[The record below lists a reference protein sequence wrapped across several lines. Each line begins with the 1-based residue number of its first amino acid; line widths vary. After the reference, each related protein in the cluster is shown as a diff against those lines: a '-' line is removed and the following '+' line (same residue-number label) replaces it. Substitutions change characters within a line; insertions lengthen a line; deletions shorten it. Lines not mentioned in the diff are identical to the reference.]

1 MNGIKKFGLGVMCVV
16 IAGLGGVAQAQQIG
30 TAQAIGGDD
39 MGRVSAAATTFGVI
53 ATAVIVADSDNDP
66 ELDPE
71 IAQTTLSELLDSA
84 AFPAANVDRS
94 SISQSVL
101 DMTIAELLADPETRA
116 LVESVIAREQ
126 TGLLVDTIV
135 NFPGQMAADLL
146 ATAQMPAGTGS

>member
-1 MNGIKKFGLGVMCVV
+1 MNGIKKFGLGVTCVV

-39 MGRVSAAATTFGVI
+39 MGRISAAAKTFGVI

-71 IAQTTLSELLDSA
+71 IAQTTLSELLENV
-84 AFPAANVDRS
+84 AFPDPYFNRS

-101 DMTIAELLADPETRA
+101 DMTIAELLADPEIMS

-126 TGLLVDTIV
+126 IGLLVDTIV

>member
-1 MNGIKKFGLGVMCVV
+1 
-16 IAGLGGVAQAQQIG
+16 
-30 TAQAIGGDD
+30 
-39 MGRVSAAATTFGVI
+39 MGRISAAAKTFGVM

-71 IAQTTLSELLDSA
+71 IAQTTLSELLENV
-84 AFPAANVDRS
+84 AFPDPYFNRS

-116 LVESVIAREQ
+116 LVESLIAREQ